1 MRMILVFIDGIGIG
15 RNDLLNP
22 FIEADIPNWHSFI
35 NNFSF
40 FEADAS
46 LGVSGLPLSATGQVS
61 IYTG

>member
-40 FEADAS
+40 FEADA
-46 LGVSGLPLSATGQVS
+46 LVFPGFRRVLPDR
-61 IYTG
+61 